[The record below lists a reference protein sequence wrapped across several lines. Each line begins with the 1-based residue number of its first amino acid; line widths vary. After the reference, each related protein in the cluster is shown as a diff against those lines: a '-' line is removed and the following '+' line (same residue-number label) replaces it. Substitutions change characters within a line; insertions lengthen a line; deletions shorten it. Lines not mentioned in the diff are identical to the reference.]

1 MELTCDCGCVIFTE
15 LRPGSIDSGDFRVW
29 TIRDKIKL
37 ENTSIP
43 ILECLLCK
51 KLHVPACSFA
61 GKNQLD
67 NEIKYYRK
75 ILEVVKSHNDRIDNE
90 SRILINNVHAIVD
103 AKMACEIDNT
113 DEEVSV
119 DKDSIVK
126 VGRKP
131 KAKE

>member
-1 MELTCDCGCVIFTE
+1 MELQCDCGCVIFST
-15 LRPGSIDSGDFRVW
+15 LIPGSIDAGDFRVW
-29 TIRDKIKL
+29 TVRDKIKL

-51 KLHVPACSFA
+51 KLYVPACSFA

-75 ILEVVKSHNDRIDNE
+75 ILEVVQAHNDRIDNE
-90 SRILINNVHAIVD
+90 ARILINNVHAIVD
-103 AKMACEIDNT
+103 AKMSCDIETPEKID
-113 DEEVSV
+113 V
-119 DKDSIVK
+119 DKESIVK

-131 KAKE
+131 KNV